1 MAAENNCRFTSA
13 FAVVIVSTPWA
24 LAELVTRKL
33 VAKEVNPRDNRET
46 LVCLTKA
53 GLAAHD
59 TIVAGAQE
67 RNRRLLEQLSKDELK
82 VLLDQI
88 DRLTDAAAQML
99 ADEKDLN

>member
-1 MAAENNCRFTSA
+1 L
-13 FAVVIVSTPWA
+13 VS
-24 LAELVTRKL
+24 RRL

-46 LVCLTKA
+46 LVCLTQA

-67 RNRRLLEQLSKDELK
+67 RNRRLQEQLADDELK

-88 DRLTDAAAQML
+88 DRLTDTAAQLL
-99 ADEKDLN
+99 ADEKDPS